1 MTEPSTSTANT
12 LAGRY
17 AIERE
22 LGRGGMATVYLA
34 LDLKFQRQVAVK
46 VLRPELA
53 ASIGPE
59 RFQREIEIA
68 ARLNHPHILPL
79 YDSGEA
85 GGHLYYAM
93 PYVEGE
99 SLRQRLEREGQLSIV
114 EVISIVR
121 AVASALTHSHL
132 QGVVH
137 RDIKPENI
145 LLPKDAE
152 GGAVHP
158 LVADFGIAR
167 ALDAAGGERLTE
179 TGLAL
184 GTPAY
189 MSPEQ
194 AAGGRV
200 DGRTDIYALGCVA
213 YEMLAG
219 QPPFTGPTAQ
229 SVLARH
235 AVDAPLA
242 LHTVRATIPAALEA
256 AIERAL
262 AKVPADRFSTA
273 DAFATAIGEKNLSAM
288 RPSSRFRSRRHLLI
302 GFGSAAVLGIAAIA
316 VAGLP
321 RSNASSILPSA
332 STIAVLPFSAPAADT
347 LLARLGRDLATT
359 IGASLDG
366 VGGVQTA
373 DRLLV
378 AQEMTGQ
385 ANSSPA
391 HMAAVGRKVGAR
403 SVLRG
408 TLVRDG
414 ANVRADLGLY
424 DTKDLTA
431 LAQGITVRAH
441 HDSLSA
447 LTDSVV
453 WALLRQVWQKG
464 DPPSPSLASVTT
476 RSLPAL
482 RAFLDGEREL
492 EQDRWNAAA
501 LAYRS
506 AMSADSTFWLAY
518 FRYALAR
525 YWHEEDVEPEVL
537 DALRRH
543 REEFPQRDRLLVD
556 AWSPASWDSLP
567 LQLELLREV
576 TRRYPDYWPGWF
588 LLGDRLYHQGPFVG
602 HDWAD
607 AQAALSKAVAL
618 NSRLKPA
625 WMHLFFNAAGKDPS
639 ESERLLTRVL
649 EFKRAKAPTSGPEA
663 ARSQHIGMR
672 LINAVAQAGG
682 TLDARGRML
691 TDSMAHF
698 YASGAPDQFERFA
711 WPWSLLWVGYP
722 AAQVALNRRVLEVG
736 VDPSTAAAQHRG
748 LAWAWAE
755 RGNWDSALA
764 NIGAAVKLEPNR
776 KSDEG
781 PTALD
786 EYSLAVLGVWLGA
799 VDSSEALRRRP
810 AAREAIVGFHDENVR
825 RFSYGDMAWLDGL
838 LAFARGDSKDLARA
852 IEDARVDP
860 DARVLR
866 RPLAAFGRALSGDR
880 AAAGRELAEVE
891 WACVNRQ
898 VCGAPRL
905 SIPVHRLAAA
915 TWLLEAGDTAQAAGL
930 LTWHEAAVGA
940 WTASFTYAVTPF
952 AYLTLARI
960 EDAQGK
966 YRQAREHYA
975 QFLRRF
981 DAPVPAQAHL
991 REEARTAVTRLR
1003 GVREPE
1009 SSR

>member
-1 MTEPSTSTANT
+1 
-12 LAGRY
+12 
-17 AIERE
+17 
-22 LGRGGMATVYLA
+22 
-34 LDLKFQRQVAVK
+34 
-46 VLRPELA
+46 
-53 ASIGPE
+53 
-59 RFQREIEIA
+59 
-68 ARLNHPHILPL
+68 
-79 YDSGEA
+79 
-85 GGHLYYAM
+85 M

-99 SLRQRLEREGQLSIV
+99 SLRQRLEREGQLPIN
-114 EVISIVR
+114 EVIAIVR
-121 AVASALTHSHL
+121 AVASALTYAHQH
-132 QGVVH
+132 GVIH

-145 LLPKDAE
+145 LLAKSSD
-152 GGAVHP
+152 GGAAHP

-167 ALDAAGGERLTE
+167 ALDAAGDERLTE

-194 AAGGRV
+194 AASGRL
-200 DGRTDIYALGCVA
+200 DGRSDIYALGCVA

-219 QPPFTGPTAQ
+219 QPPFPGPTAQ
-229 SVLARH
+229 AVLARH
-235 AVDAPLA
+235 AVDPVPP
-242 LHTVRATIPAALEA
+242 LHTVRSTVPPAAEA

-262 AKVPADRFSTA
+262 AKVPADRFATA
-273 DAFATAIGEKNLSAM
+273 DEFAASISDQHLRTARLFP
-288 RPSSRFRSRRHLLI
+288 RLRSQRRLLI
-302 GFGSAAVLGIAAIA
+302 GLGSAAGVGLAALA

-321 RSNASSILPSA
+321 RSDASLILPSA

-347 LLARLGRDLATT
+347 AITRLGRDLATT
-359 IGASLDG
+359 ISASLDG

-385 ANSSPA
+385 ATSSPA
-391 HMAAVGRKVGAR
+391 HLAALGRKVGAR

-424 DTKDLTA
+424 DTEDLRA

-476 RSLPAL
+476 RSVPAL
-482 RAFLDGEREL
+482 RAFLEGEREL

-506 AMSADSTFWLAY
+506 AMTADSTFWLAY

-525 YWHEEDVEPEVL
+525 YWAEEDVEPEVL
-537 DALRRH
+537 DALQRH
-543 REEFPQRDRLLVD
+543 REVFSQRDRLLVD

-602 HDWAD
+602 HDWSD
-607 AQAALSKAVAL
+607 AQAALGRAVAL

-625 WMHLFFNAAGKDPS
+625 WMHLFFNAAGKDPA
-639 ESERLLTRVL
+639 ESGRLLTRVL
-649 EFKRAKAPTSGPEA
+649 EFKRGQAPTNGPEA
-663 ARSQHIGMR
+663 ARSRHIGMR
-672 LINAVAQAGG
+672 LINVVAQDGG
-682 TLDARGRML
+682 TISARGRLL

-698 YASGAPDQFERFA
+698 YASGTPDEFERFA

-722 AAQVALNRRVLEVG
+722 AAQVELNRRVLEIG
-736 VDPSTAAAQHRG
+736 VDRSTAAAQHRG

-764 NIGAAVKLEPNR
+764 NIGRAVRLEPNR

-786 EYSLAVLGVWLGA
+786 EYSMAVLGVWLGA
-799 VDSSEALRRRP
+799 VDATEAVRRRP
-810 AAREAIVGFHDENVR
+810 AAQEAIGGFQDENVR
-825 RFSYGDMAWLDGL
+825 RFSYGDLAWLDGL
-838 LAFARGDSKDLARA
+838 LAFARQDPKGITQAS
-852 IEDARVDP
+852 EDARADP
-860 DARVLR
+860 DAPVLR
-866 RPLAAFGRALSGDR
+866 RSLAAFGRALSGNR
-880 AAAGRELAEVE
+880 AAAARELAEVE
-891 WACVNRQ
+891 WACVNRR
-898 VCGAPRL
+898 VCGAPRF

-915 TWLLEAGDTAQAAGL
+915 TWLLEAGDTAQAARL

-940 WTASFTYAVTPF
+940 WTASFSYVVTPF

-960 EDAQGK
+960 EEAQGK
-966 YRQAREHYA
+966 SRSAREHYA

-981 DAPVPAQAHL
+981 DAPTKAQAHL
-991 REEARTAVTRLR
+991 REEARGAMARLGGLEPASTR
-1003 GVREPE
+1003 
-1009 SSR
+1009 

>member
-1 MTEPSTSTANT
+1 MTQTGGEIRV
-12 LAGRY
+12 LADRY

-34 LDLKFQRQVAVK
+34 QDLKLHRPVALK
-46 VLRPELA
+46 VLRPDLA
-53 ASIGPE
+53 ASLGSE
-59 RFQREIEIA
+59 RFLREIEIA
-68 ARLNHPHILPL
+68 ARLSHPHILPL
-79 YDSGEA
+79 HDSGDA
-85 GGHLYYAM
+85 AGHLYYAM

-99 SLRQRLEREGQLSIV
+99 SLRQRLEREGQLPIA
-114 EVISIVR
+114 EVIAIVQ
-121 AVASALTHSHL
+121 AVASALTYAH
-132 QGVVH
+132 QDGVIH

-145 LLPKDAE
+145 LLAKSD
-152 GGAVHP
+152 GGAAHP

-194 AAGGRV
+194 AAGGRM
-200 DGRTDIYALGCVA
+200 DGRTDIYALGCVT

-229 SVLARH
+229 SILARH
-235 AVDAPLA
+235 AVDPVPP
-242 LHTVRATIPAALEA
+242 LHTVRSTIPPAVES

-262 AKVPADRFSTA
+262 AKVPADRFATA
-273 DAFATAIGEKNLSAM
+273 DDFASAISDEHLSAP
-288 RPSSRFRSRRHLLI
+288 RPSSRLRPQHRLLV
-302 GFGSAAVLGIAAIA
+302 GLGSAAVLGLAAA
-316 VAGLP
+316 ALAGLP
-321 RSNASSILPSA
+321 RPGASPILPSA

-347 LLARLGRDLATT
+347 SLVRLGSDLATT
-359 IGASLDG
+359 VSASLDG

-373 DRLLV
+373 DRLLL
-378 AQEMTGQ
+378 AQEVASQ
-385 ANSSPA
+385 EASSLEHLA
-391 HMAAVGRKVGAR
+391 EVGRKLGAR
-403 SVLRG
+403 SFLRG

-424 DTKDLTA
+424 DTEDLSA
-431 LAQGITVRAH
+431 IARGITVLAR

-453 WALLRQVWQKG
+453 WALLRQVWRRG

-476 RSLPAL
+476 HSLPAL
-482 RAFLDGEREL
+482 RAFLEGEREL

-506 AMSADSTFWLAY
+506 AMAADSTFWLAY

-525 YWHEEDVEPEVL
+525 YWHEEEVEPEVL
-537 DALRRH
+537 DALQRH
-543 REEFPQRDRLLVD
+543 REEFPERDRLLVD

-588 LLGDRLYHQGPFVG
+588 LLGDRLYHTGPFVG
-602 HDWAD
+602 HDWSD

-639 ESERLLTRVL
+639 ESERLLTRVM
-649 EFKRAKAPTSGPEA
+649 EFKRAQTPTNGPEA

-682 TLDARGRML
+682 TLGARGRTL
-691 TDSMAHF
+691 TDSMANF
-698 YASGAPDQFERFA
+698 YASGAPDEFERFA

-736 VDPSTAAAQHRG
+736 VDRPTAAAQHRG

-755 RGNWDSALA
+755 RGSWDSALA
-764 NIGAAVKLEPNR
+764 NIGRAVRLEPNR

-799 VDSSEALRRRP
+799 VDATDAVRRRP
-810 AAREAIVGFHDENVR
+810 AAREAIAGFQDENVR
-825 RFSYGDMAWLDGL
+825 RFSYGDLAWLDGL
-838 LAFARGDSKDLARA
+838 LAFARQDLKGITQAS
-852 IEDARVDP
+852 EDARADP
-860 DARVLR
+860 DAQVLR
-866 RPLAAFGRALSGDR
+866 RSLAAFSRALSGDR
-880 AAAGRELAEVE
+880 AAAGRELAALE
-891 WACVNRQ
+891 WACVNRRM
-898 VCGAPRL
+898 CGAPRF
-905 SIPVHRLAAA
+905 SAPIHRLTAG
-915 TWLLEAGDTAQAAGL
+915 TWLLEAGDTAQAARL

-960 EDAQGK
+960 EEAQGK
-966 YRQAREHYA
+966 SRSARDHYA

-981 DAPVPAQAHL
+981 DAPMQTQAYL
-991 REEARTAVTRLR
+991 VEEARGAMTRL
-1003 GVREPE
+1003 GGLEPA
-1009 SSR
+1009 STP